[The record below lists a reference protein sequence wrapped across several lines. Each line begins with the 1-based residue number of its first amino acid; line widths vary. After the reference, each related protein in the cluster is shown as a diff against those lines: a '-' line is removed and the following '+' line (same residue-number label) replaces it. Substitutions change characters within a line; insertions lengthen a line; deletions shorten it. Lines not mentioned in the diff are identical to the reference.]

1 MSIDDA
7 GEVGAGVVELV
18 LHLLPLLV
26 VDVGPR
32 EQRLDVLDAVPQLLD
47 GLGRVLLV
55 GRGRRGGGGGT
66 VHLLLL
72 WRYLILLL
80 LLTSLICAGGRTGQL
95 GLRTC
100 ARRGG
105 GRLTLLL
112 LRGSVLESDRLFE
125 HPHLFRRESAV
136 LGEEHDLLQ
145 EGRLL
150 VALVGGEEDV
160 LEVGEGG
167 GRVAGELRRVQ
178 VVDCV
183 AHGSARGLESCRD
196 ETRRD

>member
-1 MSIDDA
+1 MR
-7 GEVGAGVVELV
+7 GE
-18 LHLLPLLV
+18 
-26 VDVGPR
+26 
-32 EQRLDVLDAVPQLLD
+32 
-47 GLGRVLLV
+47 
-55 GRGRRGGGGGT
+55 
-66 VHLLLL
+66 
-72 WRYLILLL
+72 
-80 LLTSLICAGGRTGQL
+80 
-95 GLRTC
+95 
-100 ARRGG
+100 GG

-112 LRGSVLESDRLFE
+112 SGTVLERDCLFE
-125 HPHLFRRESAV
+125 HSHLFRRESAV

-183 AHGSARGLESCRD
+183 HIKSVNAQSTVVKRRGRS
-196 ETRRD
+196 